1 MDSRYVRNIRVII
14 IMLLCTSCKPQQRTC
29 VLFENQPNPEYA
41 NELVCVEWK
50 TDTLSTKP
58 KK

>member
-1 MDSRYVRNIRVII
+1 
-14 IMLLCTSCKPQQRTC
+14 MLLCTSCKPQQRTC